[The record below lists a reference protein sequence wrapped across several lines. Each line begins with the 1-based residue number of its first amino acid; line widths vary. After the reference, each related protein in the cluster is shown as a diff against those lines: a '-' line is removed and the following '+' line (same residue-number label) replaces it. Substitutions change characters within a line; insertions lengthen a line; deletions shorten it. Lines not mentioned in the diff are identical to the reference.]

1 MVSFYWFDYETFGT
15 HPAWDR
21 PCQFAGVRTD
31 EQLNVIGEPMTIY
44 CRQSADYLPQPGACR
59 VTGITP
65 QLANQKGM
73 PEAQFIQQILDQI
86 GQRDTCSVGYNS
98 IRFDD
103 EFTRYT
109 LFRNLHDPYEQ
120 EWKDGCSRWDLI
132 DVVRLTRALRPD
144 GIQWPF
150 NEDGTASNR
159 LEHLSALNGIEH
171 GQAHDAMSD
180 VWATIGMARLIRD
193 AQPRL
198 FNHVF
203 SHRGKASVSQILNT
217 RERTPSLQVSGM
229 IPGHRH
235 NVAAILPLIKHPQN
249 TNGVIVLDLQHDP
262 RYLLELDAD
271 EIARRL
277 FQPAS
282 ERGDSDEER
291 PGLRT
296 VHINKCPVIVPLST
310 LRPVDAE
317 RLNMDRTQIEQ
328 HAQWAREICQED
340 TLEQISLALSRQWQ
354 DDSTIDVDGSLY
366 SGAFLSPADK
376 KSLQVIRNIPPDKL
390 AGKLDQLTGHF
401 DDRRLDEMLWRY
413 LARNYPETLDPGQRV
428 RWNEH
433 CAARLADSTSGWL
446 GFDGYQ
452 QALDE
457 IDWPPEDAEL
467 AMALR
472 EYALQ
477 LAPATPAS

>member
-31 EQLNVIGEPMTIY
+31 ENLHVTGEPMTLY
-44 CRQSADYLPQPGACR
+44 CRQAADYLPQPAACR

-65 QLANQKGM
+65 QLANEKGL
-73 PEAQFIQQILDQI
+73 PEAQFIQRILGEI
-86 GQRDTCSVGYNS
+86 GHRDTCSVGYNS

-103 EFTRYT
+103 EFTRHT

-120 EWKDGCSRWDLI
+120 EWKDGNSRWDLI
-132 DVVRLTRALRPD
+132 DVVRLTRALRPE
-144 GIQWPF
+144 GIQWPV

-159 LEHLSALNGIEH
+159 LEHLSVINGIEH

-217 RERTPSLQVSGM
+217 QERTPSLQISGM
-229 IPGHRH
+229 IPGSRH
-235 NVAAILPLIKHPQN
+235 HLAAILPLTRHPEN
-249 TNGVIVLDLQHDP
+249 SNGVIVLDLQHDP
-262 RYLLELDAD
+262 RYLLGLDAD

-277 FQPAS
+277 FQPAAD
-282 ERGDSDEER
+282 RRDGDDPR

-317 RLNMDRTQIEQ
+317 RLQMDRAEIDQ
-328 HAQWAREICQED
+328 HAQWAREICNEE
-340 TLEQISLALSRQWQ
+340 TLEQIRRALGRQWQ
-354 DDSTIDVDGSLY
+354 EDSTTDVDGTLY
-366 SGAFLSPADK
+366 SGSFLSQTDK
-376 KSLQVIRNIPPDKL
+376 KSLQSIRKLSPEKL
-390 AGKLDQLTGHF
+390 ASKLDQLTGHF
-401 DDRRLDEMLWRY
+401 DDRRLDEMVWRF
-413 LARNYPETLDPGQRV
+413 LARNYPETLDSEQRL
-428 RWNEH
+428 RWNEQ
-433 CAARLADSTSGWL
+433 CVARLSDSNSAWL
-446 GFDGYQ
+446 GLDAYR
-452 QALDE
+452 QAVDE
-457 IDWPPEDAEL
+457 IDWSPEETEL
-467 AMALR
+467 ETALR
-472 EYALQ
+472 TYPLQ
-477 LAPATPAS
+477 LNLP